1 MKRNFP
7 PRIRSFVRR
16 EGRFTPAQQRAME
29 TLWPIYGLNP
39 GEILQPEKAFG
50 RRKPLILEIG
60 FGNGE
65 SLVEM
70 ASARTDLNFIGIE
83 VHRPGVGRLLL
94 EIEAHALN
102 NIRVYCA
109 DATDILERC
118 IPDTSLHRVNL
129 FFPDPWHKK
138 RHHKRRLI
146 QPAFVK
152 MLADKLESDGI
163 LHIAT
168 DWPDYARHIQETI
181 ANQPGF
187 SPFEV
192 AKLDPTRPVTKYQRR
207 GQRLGHPITDLA
219 YLRC

>member
-1 MKRNFP
+1 MKRDLH

-29 TLWPIYGLNP
+29 TLWPVYGLNP
-39 GEILQPEKAFG
+39 GENLQPEKAFG

-70 ASARTDLNFIGIE
+70 ASSRPDLNFIGIE

-94 EIEAHALN
+94 EIEARTLN

-109 DATDILERC
+109 DATDILERY
-118 IPDTSLHRVNL
+118 IADASLHRVNL

-146 QPAFVK
+146 QPAFVQI
-152 MLADKLESDGI
+152 LADKLESGGI

-168 DWPDYARHIQETI
+168 DWPDYARHIQATI
-181 ANQPGF
+181 ADQPGF
-187 SPFEV
+187 SPV
-192 AKLDPTRPVTKYQRR
+192 DATKLDPSRPVTKYQRR

-219 YLRC
+219 YRRH